1 MVLFEVA
8 LVLAGF
14 AILIKSAD
22 EAIGRLVNI
31 SRRLRVSEFIIS
43 FIIVGAVSAMPE
55 LSIGV
60 NSAIEGI
67 PAFGLGIIFGS
78 NVADLTL
85 VIGVFILT
93 ARSATIRTPALRID
107 KWFLAAMVL
116 PVILLLDGDISRFD
130 GALLVLAYAAYVW
143 TMLRIKPRVGRRL
156 PAEPGSL
163 AADAGMALLML
174 GILLFGGWM
183 INHGAHQIGL
193 ELSLP
198 QLFLGQILAI
208 GTCLPELTFAVRSAK
223 MRHGELGF
231 GDIFG
236 NVFADCLLTL
246 GIIALVSPIAP
257 PKPYLA
263 LAGGG
268 MMVMAM
274 LVLLAVFD
282 GRRKVGKN
290 EGLIMVAAYG
300 AFVLLEI
307 VAERVIV
314 NGGI

>member
-1 MVLFEVA
+1 MVWFDVA
-8 LVLAGF
+8 FLLAGF
-14 AILIKSAD
+14 AILITSAD

-31 SRRLRVSEFIIS
+31 SRRLGVSEFITS
-43 FIIVGAVSAMPE
+43 FIIVGAVAVMPE

-67 PAFGLGIIFGS
+67 PSFGLGIIFGS

-85 VIGVFILT
+85 VIGVFILS
-93 ARSATIRTPALRID
+93 AQSATIKTPALRID
-107 KWFLAAMVL
+107 KWFLAAIIL
-116 PVILLLDGDISRFD
+116 PVILLLDGDISRLD
-130 GALLVLAYAAYVW
+130 GVLLIAAYLAYVW
-143 TMLRIKPRVGRRL
+143 TMLGIKPRIERRL
-156 PAEPGSL
+156 PALPGSL
-163 AADAGMALLML
+163 VADAGMALAML

-183 INHGAHQIGL
+183 INHAAHQIGTA
-193 ELSLP
+193 LSLP

-208 GTCLPELTFAVRSAK
+208 GTCMPELTFAIRSAK
-223 MRHGELGF
+223 KRHGELGF

-246 GIIALVSPIAP
+246 GIIALISPIAP
-257 PKPYLA
+257 SNPNLA
-263 LAGGG
+263 LVGGG

-282 GRRKVGKN
+282 GRRRVGKN
-290 EGLIMVAAYG
+290 EGVIMIAAYG
-300 AFVLLEI
+300 AFVLLQI
-307 VAERVIV
+307 VAERMIV